1 MRKLAAGLIAGTFA
15 LPGIAADSLEDV
27 LACHY
32 ETRGGL
38 ENIRQVESARFNGTM
53 TMGAMEAPYEIEFKK
68 PEKVRLEFEI
78 QGMTAVQAYD
88 GSTGWSVMP
97 FMGKTAPEEMPED
110 EVKNVKQMAD
120 FSGPLVD
127 WKDKGHELTYKGTED
142 VQGTEA
148 HVIHVV
154 RDNGDEETHYL
165 DTEYCLT
172 FMEKATREIQGNE
185 MKITAEIGNYK
196 PLGDLV
202 IPHSIT
208 QTMGEGPQAPSQ
220 TITIDEGSFDVD
232 IPDDRFAMPEVQE
245 TTDTDTGA
253 AAGETSESD
262 G

>member
-1 MRKLAAGLIAGTFA
+1 MGTFT
-15 LPGIAADSLEDV
+15 LPGLAADSLGEILD
-27 LACHY
+27 CHY
-32 ETRGGL
+32 TTRGGL
-38 ENIRQVESARFNGTM
+38 ENIRAADSARFSGTM
-53 TMGAMEAPYEIEFKK
+53 TMGPMEAPYEIEFKK

-88 GSTGWSVMP
+88 GTTGWSVMP

-127 WKDKGHELTYKGTED
+127 WKEKGHELTYKGVED
-142 VQGTEA
+142 IQGTEA

-154 RDNGDEETHYL
+154 RDNGDKETHYL

-172 FMEKATREIQGNE
+172 FMEKATRKIQGNE
-185 MKITAEIGNYK
+185 MAITAEVGNYK
-196 PLGDLV
+196 PLGDLI

-208 QTMGEGPQAPSQ
+208 QTIGEGPQAPSQ
-220 TITIDEGSFDVD
+220 TITIDSGEFGVD
-232 IPDDRFAMPEVQE
+232 IPDERFTMPELE
-245 TTDTDTGA
+245 EDAEA
-253 AAGETSESD
+253 AAEPAGEGNE